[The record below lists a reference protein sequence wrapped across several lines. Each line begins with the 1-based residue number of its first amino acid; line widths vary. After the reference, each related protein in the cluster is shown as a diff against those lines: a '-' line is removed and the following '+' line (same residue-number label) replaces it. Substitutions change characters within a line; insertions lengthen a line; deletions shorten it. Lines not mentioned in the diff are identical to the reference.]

1 MFENY
6 PYTNFHDLNLDW
18 IIQKVKEAYSPD
30 NPPEAVVLSVNG
42 ESGDVILYKDAVITL
57 PAVEENTWNIHR
69 LSDGTSTGIQFIK
82 GQKAQRIDGTNRYD
96 IYDQGNPPEYPVNS
110 VNGQTGNVV
119 ISIPVTSVNGQT
131 GNVILYPNAVIQF
144 PDIDSG
150 DTWEMK
156 RVTEENNEPVGIA
169 FTNGEPM
176 QRVQGETTYDVY
188 DEGNP
193 PPYPVTSVGTL
204 TGAVAILDTTIVTDD
219 NTQKIKIVF
228 PVSSVD
234 GQTGAVKTW
243 ANNTQAML
251 KTPED
256 AASDA
261 WGVLR
266 GIPSGDLGIRFEY
279 DSVNDEATGYIY
291 FNDGVNTPTKL
302 KILTPA
308 DIPSSTG
315 VISINGM
322 AGVVSLTGN
331 DIPMAGN
338 DARTVKT
345 AVYEN
350 ESNIGVLGD
359 DIADQ
364 YSNSATYAVGDYVI
378 HDNALYKCNTAIT
391 TAEAWTAAHW
401 TAVALADEVQTNTQ
415 AIADTAADLAQLAG
429 EVGIVVTGD
438 TAAVNVSEGQYVIVQ
453 DSTISGITDGL
464 YKAAANV
471 SSGTPFVSANLTAVS
486 GGLGAEVT
494 SLSDQIAKKAVVL
507 TPSSKIQTTHSG
519 YAYQLNGILYVCCD
533 VTFSQDIAAWETIYT
548 VPFNIFP
555 SNYPI
560 ISVNGVATDYIALA
574 STNKIFNAITP
585 IPAGR
590 YTITMFTAIQ

>member
-1 MFENY
+1 
-6 PYTNFHDLNLDW
+6 
-18 IIQKVKEAYSPD
+18 
-30 NPPEAVVLSVNG
+30 
-42 ESGDVILYKDAVITL
+42 
-57 PAVEENTWNIHR
+57 
-69 LSDGTSTGIQFIK
+69 
-82 GQKAQRIDGTNRYD
+82 
-96 IYDQGNPPEYPVNS
+96 
-110 VNGQTGNVV
+110 
-119 ISIPVTSVNGQT
+119 
-131 GNVILYPNAVIQF
+131 
-144 PDIDSG
+144 
-150 DTWEMK
+150 
-156 RVTEENNEPVGIA
+156 
-169 FTNGEPM
+169 
-176 QRVQGETTYDVY
+176 
-188 DEGNP
+188 
-193 PPYPVTSVGTL
+193 
-204 TGAVAILDTTIVTDD
+204 
-219 NTQKIKIVF
+219 
-228 PVSSVD
+228 
-234 GQTGAVKTW
+234 
-243 ANNTQAML
+243 ML

-345 AVYEN
+345 AVYAN
-350 ESNIGVLGD
+350 ESNIGVLAD
-359 DIADQ
+359 DIADE

-415 AIADTAADLAQLAG
+415 AIASTAADLAQLAA

-453 DSTISGITDGL
+453 DSTITGITDGL

-471 SSGTPFVSANLTAVS
+471 SAGTPFVSANLTAVS

-494 SLSDQIAKKAVVL
+494 SLSDQIGTKWEKTL
-507 TPSSKIQTTHSG
+507 GTGINSFSSLRFGFDTTDNSLLIDG
-519 YAYQLNGILYVCCD
+519 MFPGGEIRRLKFFSAGVIKYEYYNGSSWTTLA
-533 VTFSQDIAAWETIYT
+533 QW
-548 VPFNIFP
+548 
-555 SNYPI
+555 SN
-560 ISVNGVATDYIALA
+560 S
-574 STNKIFNAITP
+574 
-585 IPAGR
+585 
-590 YTITMFTAIQ
+590 